1 MVHSEPA
8 KREKGKLHK
17 AIQCLWVGTS
27 PIMHL
32 NTAKCKVRYLGTENR
47 GHTYRMEN
55 WTLAVSDSEKNNG
68 SYWIISLTWACSQLL
83 WQRVC
88 KDILDIY
95 TWNYQV
101 EMKMRYYLQK
111 QHCWKS
117 ATGISNACNFI
128 ISPPQKDTEPRNV
141 QTRVT
146 KKQSNHHRNTLIIR
160 IQSLISYAQE
170 KLKLWSVNS
179 YRKKLT
185 AY

>member
-95 TWNYQV
+95 TSSYQV
-101 EMKMRYYLQK
+101 ETKMRYYLQK

-117 ATGISNACNFI
+117 ATGISNACNFTTTKRYWTKKC
-128 ISPPQKDTEPRNV
+128 SNKGHKKTNQPPQEYPHNK
-141 QTRVT
+141 
-146 KKQSNHHRNTLIIR
+146 
-160 IQSLISYAQE
+160 
-170 KLKLWSVNS
+170 NS
-179 YRKKLT
+179 ELNFICSIK
-185 AY
+185 A